1 MNHIKPRT
9 GITCISIAACVF
21 LSACQLADPQADT
34 PAADTTGTTGQLE
47 FQPDTVENIPQAESI
62 DNARISIDL
71 SQYYITNTGD
81 PTNLYHVDENQVL
94 WGCGS
99 NHYGQLG
106 QGIQDEDF
114 HNEYVKIAD
123 NVIHTDYS
131 QSGFSIYLTSDHKL
145 YGFGNAGSGALQQY
159 DSFDWDRYI
168 NAEHYVITR
177 PVLMMENV
185 AYARCGRDD
194 IVCLAENGE
203 VWTWG
208 TIAIEGGYQST
219 DVLFY
224 PEPRKIFDDAAF
236 ITGGWFNHA
245 ILKSDGTVWTWGYN
259 AAWNCGV
266 DHPEVVDTPVRV
278 AEDACM
284 VWTGSMQL
292 NSDVTDIGQF
302 EGIYPRFM
310 DNTIVQKSDGSY
322 WICGENVGTTEKVVH
337 GAEAD
342 YTVVC
347 SYEFLPYNANAI
359 EDGTYCDDMG
369 SELIISHNDG
379 NTYSIDFGVYKVAY
393 FEDAIGEYDPET
405 GILHFSGKEF
415 AADMAD
421 LGTVSADITIE
432 DDHLVVTI
440 TDWAFDNYLPNGSM
454 LDFYKQPDEE

>member
-1 MNHIKPRT
+1 
-9 GITCISIAACVF
+9 
-21 LSACQLADPQADT
+21 
-34 PAADTTGTTGQLE
+34 
-47 FQPDTVENIPQAESI
+47 
-62 DNARISIDL
+62 
-71 SQYYITNTGD
+71 
-81 PTNLYHVDENQVL
+81 
-94 WGCGS
+94 
-99 NHYGQLG
+99 
-106 QGIQDEDF
+106 
-114 HNEYVKIAD
+114 
-123 NVIHTDYS
+123 
-131 QSGFSIYLTSDHKL
+131 
-145 YGFGNAGSGALQQY
+145 
-159 DSFDWDRYI
+159 
-168 NAEHYVITR
+168 
-177 PVLMMENV
+177 
-185 AYARCGRDD
+185 
-194 IVCLAENGE
+194 
-203 VWTWG
+203 
-208 TIAIEGGYQST
+208 
-219 DVLFY
+219 
-224 PEPRKIFDDAAF
+224 
-236 ITGGWFNHA
+236 
-245 ILKSDGTVWTWGYN
+245 
-259 AAWNCGV
+259 
-266 DHPEVVDTPVRV
+266 
-278 AEDACM
+278 M

-454 LDFYKQPDEE
+454 LDFYKQPEEE